1 MKRFFAFILAAV
13 LVFSFVGCG
22 KTQNEPIDPPAD
34 EVVET
39 TPTPAPE
46 VELPE
51 VTVDNPA
58 TYVEASIS
66 DENGN
71 YRYLIAYD
79 NGEGGV
85 NVEYVGDVK
94 KVGTFEAS
102 ALHGITAE
110 LENAGFA
117 ALNGQEVYEDG
128 MSSASMYVSYADETY
143 LSAGFSGTI
152 PQEFMDSYAA
162 LDAYFQKLTAA
173 LPVYVPQPLV
183 DGEVDEAVL
192 AEILQFV
199 EASGIEN
206 ADAYL
211 ISNVLM
217 DEYFGVSM
225 GLEKTDGI
233 ASGTLFSAMMMT
245 NPFSV
250 AVAKLDASADAD
262 AVAKDFINNVDFFKW
277 VCVLADNALVASKG
291 DMVLCLVADAQG
303 YEVFADAITQSGWTV
318 IDTLQRD

>member
-117 ALNGQEVYEDG
+117 ALNGQEVYEEG

-199 EASGIEN
+199 EVSGIEN
-206 ADAYL
+206 ADAML
-211 ISNVLM
+211 ATATPS
-217 DEYFGVSM
+217 
-225 GLEKTDGI
+225 
-233 ASGTLFSAMMMT
+233 SA
-245 NPFSV
+245 PS
-250 AVAKLDASADAD
+250 ACAKGSPIM
-262 AVAKDFINNVDFFKW
+262 AKFD
-277 VCVLADNALVASKG
+277 L
-291 DMVLCLVADAQG
+291 
-303 YEVFADAITQSGWTV
+303 
-318 IDTLQRD
+318 